1 MSYWD
6 IASMALDTDLNMRVQ
21 ASAAQELPLTENPY
35 TWTAD
40 HILNV
45 AAQPGWADS
54 WASAI
59 ASNVSNPGRDPGVI
73 TDGQILSGVQT
84 VISGS
89 GA

>member
-6 IASMALDTDLNMRVQ
+6 IAEMALDTDLNMRVQ
-21 ASAAQELPLTENPY
+21 ASAAQELPLAENPY
-35 TWTAD
+35 QWTTD

-59 ASNVSNPGRDPGVI
+59 ASGVPNPGRDAGVI

-84 VISGS
+84 VISGL